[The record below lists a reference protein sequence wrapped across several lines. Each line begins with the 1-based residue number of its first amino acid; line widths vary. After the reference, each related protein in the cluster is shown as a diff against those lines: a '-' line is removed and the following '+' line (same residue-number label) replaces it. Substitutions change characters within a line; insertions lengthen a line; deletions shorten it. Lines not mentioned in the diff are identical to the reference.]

1 MATADAKGQVID
13 PGPASTWEYVEREAL
28 KVSRNC
34 IGAKLGGGFV
44 LIAGMSNN
52 YIFVGASI
60 TLDQHQLTLNP

>member
-1 MATADAKGQVID
+1 MATADAKGRVID
-13 PGPASTWEYVEREAL
+13 PGPVSTWEYVEREAL

-52 YIFVGASI
+52 PIFLCASI
-60 TLDQHQLTLNP
+60 LLDQHQLTSIP